1 MLRRILDRVQE
12 KWFDGKSRW
21 RRWFPLYEA
30 VDTFLY
36 TPGTVTRTAPHIRD
50 AMDLKR
56 MMVTVVIAL
65 VPSVLMA
72 LYNTGLQA
80 NLAISQAGASPL
92 PGWRAE
98 VVRLLGLGFSPDS
111 ILDCAVHG
119 MMYFLPLYI
128 LTMIVGGA
136 WEVLF
141 AVVRGHEISE
151 GFLVTGLLF
160 PLILPPTLPLW
171 MAAVG
176 ITFGV
181 VLGKEVFG
189 GVGMNIVN
197 PALAGRMFLFFAYP
211 LNFSSADAWIA
222 VDGFSRATPLAQ
234 LADPTL
240 SLSVSWKDAF
250 LGFIPGS
257 MGETS
262 VVACLFGALVLIL
275 TGVGSWRIM
284 AAVWTGAVGT
294 ALFFNLVGSATNPMF
309 ALQPHWHLVL
319 GGLMFGT
326 VFMATDPVS
335 AAMTNPGRVIYGL
348 LIGVMVILIRVVN
361 PAFPEGIMLAI
372 LFGNITAPVI
382 DRLVINANIKRRMIR
397 YGLR

>member
-1 MLRRILDRVQE
+1 MLRRILDRIEERWFGE
-12 KWFDGKSRW
+12 KGQL
-21 RRWFPLYEA
+21 RRWFPVYEA
-30 VDTFLY
+30 VDTFIY
-36 TPGTVTRTAPHIRD
+36 SPGKVTRTAPHIRD

-56 MMVTVVIAL
+56 MMVTVVVAL
-65 VPSVLMA
+65 IPAVLMA

-80 NLAISQAGASPL
+80 NLAIARAGATPL
-92 PGWRAE
+92 PGWRADL
-98 VVRLLGLGFSPDS
+98 VRWLGLGFSPES

-119 MMYFLPLYI
+119 LMYFLPLYI
-128 LTMIVGGA
+128 VTMAVGGV

-141 AVVRGHEISE
+141 AVVRRHEISE

-176 ITFGV
+176 ISFGV
-181 VLGKEVFG
+181 VMGKEVFG
-189 GVGMNIVN
+189 GVGMNIIN
-197 PALAGRMFLFFAYP
+197 PALAARMFLFFAYP
-211 LNFSSADAWIA
+211 LQFSSASAWIA
-222 VDGFSRATPLAQ
+222 VDGYSRATPMAQ
-234 LADPTL
+234 LADPGLTL
-240 SLSVSWKDAF
+240 SVTWKDAF

-262 VVACLFGALVLIL
+262 VIACLLGALVLVV
-275 TGVGSWRIM
+275 TGVGSWRIITSVLVG
-284 AAVWTGAVGT
+284 AAGT
-294 ALFFNLVGSATNPMF
+294 AWLFNLIGSAGNPMF
-309 ALQPHWHLVL
+309 ALAPHWHLVL

-335 AAMTNPGRVIYGL
+335 AAMTNPGRVVYGL
-348 LIGVMVILIRVVN
+348 LIGIMVILIRVVN

-372 LFGNITAPVI
+372 LFGNISAPVI
-382 DRLVINANIKRRMIR
+382 DRVVINANIKRRMIR

>member
-1 MLRRILDRVQE
+1 VLRRMLDHFG
-12 KWFDGKSRW
+12 KNWFGENGRW

-36 TPGTVTRTAPHIRD
+36 SPGKVTRSAPHIRD

-65 VPSVLMA
+65 IPAVLMA

-80 NLAISQAGASPL
+80 NLAIAGADAMPL
-92 PGWRAE
+92 PGWRAG
-98 VVRLLGLGFSPDS
+98 LMQWLGLGFSPDS
-111 ILDCAVHG
+111 VLDCAVHG
-119 MMYFLPLYI
+119 MMYFIPLYFV
-128 LTMIVGGA
+128 TMVVGGA
-136 WEVLF
+136 WEVAF
-141 AVVRGHEISE
+141 AVVRGHEVSE

-176 ITFGV
+176 ISFGV
-181 VLGKEVFG
+181 VIGKEVFG
-189 GVGMNIVN
+189 GVGMNIIN
-197 PALAGRMFLFFAYP
+197 PALAARMFLFFAYP
-211 LNFSSADAWIA
+211 LQFSSAGAWIA

-234 LADPTL
+234 LADPVL
-240 SLSVSWKDAF
+240 SLSVTWKNAF

-262 VVACLFGALVLIL
+262 VVACMLGALVLVV
-275 TGVGSWRIM
+275 TGVGSWRIIVSVL
-284 AAVWTGAVGT
+284 AGVVGT
-294 ALFFNLVGSATNPMF
+294 ALFFNLLGSATNPMF
-309 ALQPHWHLVL
+309 ALPPHWHLVL

-326 VFMATDPVS
+326 VFMATDPVT
-335 AAMTNPGRVIYGL
+335 AAMTNCGRVAYGL

-372 LFGNITAPVI
+372 LFANITAPVL

>member
-1 MLRRILDRVQE
+1 MRRILDRIGERWFGE
-12 KWFDGKSRW
+12 KGRL
-21 RRWFPLYEA
+21 RRWFPLYEMA
-30 VDTFLY
+30 DTFLY
-36 TPGTVTRTAPHIRD
+36 SPGKVTRTAPHIRD

-56 MMVTVVIAL
+56 MMVTVVVAL
-65 VPSVLMA
+65 IPAVLMA

-80 NLAISQAGASPL
+80 NLAIARAGAAPL
-92 PGWRAE
+92 PGWRADL
-98 VVRLLGLGFSPDS
+98 VRWLGLGFSPES

-119 MMYFLPLYI
+119 LMYFLPLYI
-128 LTMIVGGA
+128 VTMAVGGI
-136 WEVLF
+136 WEVIF
-141 AVVRGHEISE
+141 AVVRRHEISE

-176 ITFGV
+176 ISFGV
-181 VLGKEVFG
+181 VMGKEVFG
-189 GVGMNIVN
+189 GVGMNIIN
-197 PALAGRMFLFFAYP
+197 PALAARMFLFFAYP
-211 LNFSSADAWIA
+211 LQFSSAGAWIA
-222 VDGFSRATPLAQ
+222 VDGYSRATPMAQ
-234 LADPTL
+234 LADPGLTL
-240 SLSVSWKDAF
+240 SVTWKDAF

-262 VVACLFGALVLIL
+262 VIACLLGALVLVV
-275 TGVGSWRIM
+275 TGVGSWRIITSVLVG
-284 AAVWTGAVGT
+284 AAGT
-294 ALFFNLVGSATNPMF
+294 AWLFNLIGSAGNPMF
-309 ALQPHWHLVL
+309 ALAPHWHLVL

-335 AAMTNPGRVIYGL
+335 AAMTNPGRVVYGL

-372 LFGNITAPVI
+372 LFGNISAPVI
-382 DRLVINANIKRRMIR
+382 DRVVINANIKRRMIR

>member
-1 MLRRILDRVQE
+1 LRRILDRIE
-12 KWFDGKSRW
+12 ERWFGENGRL
-21 RRWFPLYEA
+21 RRWFPLYES

-36 TPGTVTRTAPHIRD
+36 SPGKVTRTAPHIRD

-56 MMVTVVIAL
+56 MMVTVVAAL
-65 VPSVLMA
+65 IPAVLMA

-80 NLAISQAGASPL
+80 NLAIARAGATPL
-92 PGWRAE
+92 PGWRADL
-98 VVRLLGLGFSPDS
+98 VRWLGLGFSPES

-119 MMYFLPLYI
+119 LMYFLPLYI
-128 LTMIVGGA
+128 VTMAVGGF

-141 AVVRGHEISE
+141 AVVRRHEVSE

-176 ITFGV
+176 ISFGV
-181 VLGKEVFG
+181 VMGKEVFG

-197 PALAGRMFLFFAYP
+197 PALAARMFLFFAYP
-211 LNFSSADAWIA
+211 LNFSSASAWIA
-222 VDGFSRATPLAQ
+222 VDGYSRATPMAQ
-234 LADPTL
+234 LADPGL
-240 SLSVSWKDAF
+240 SLSVTWKDAF

-262 VVACLFGALVLIL
+262 VIACLIGALVLVV
-275 TGVGSWRIM
+275 TGVGSWRIITSVLVG
-284 AAVWTGAVGT
+284 AAGT
-294 ALFFNLVGSATNPMF
+294 AWLFNLVGSASNPMF
-309 ALQPHWHLVL
+309 ALAPHWHLVL

-335 AAMTNPGRVIYGL
+335 AAMTNPGRVVYGL
-348 LIGVMVILIRVVN
+348 LIGTMVILIRVVN

-372 LFGNITAPVI
+372 LFGNIAAPVI
-382 DRLVINANIKRRMIR
+382 DRVVINANIKRRMIR

>member
-1 MLRRILDRVQE
+1 MLRRILDRIEERWFGE
-12 KWFDGKSRW
+12 KGRL
-21 RRWFPLYEA
+21 RRWFPVYEA
-30 VDTFLY
+30 VDTFIY
-36 TPGTVTRTAPHIRD
+36 SPGKVTRTAPHIRD

-56 MMVTVVIAL
+56 MMVTVVVAL
-65 VPSVLMA
+65 IPAVLMA

-80 NLAISQAGASPL
+80 NLAIARAGATPL
-92 PGWRAE
+92 PGWRADL
-98 VVRLLGLGFSPDS
+98 VRWLGLGFSPES

-119 MMYFLPLYI
+119 LMYFLPLYI
-128 LTMIVGGA
+128 VTMAVGGV

-141 AVVRGHEISE
+141 AVVRRHEISE

-176 ITFGV
+176 ISFGV
-181 VLGKEVFG
+181 VMGKEVFG
-189 GVGMNIVN
+189 GVGMNIIN
-197 PALAGRMFLFFAYP
+197 PALAARMFLFFAYP
-211 LNFSSADAWIA
+211 LQFSSASAWIA
-222 VDGFSRATPLAQ
+222 VDGYSRATPMAQ
-234 LADPTL
+234 LADPGLTL
-240 SLSVSWKDAF
+240 SVTWKDAF

-262 VVACLFGALVLIL
+262 VIACLLGALVLVV
-275 TGVGSWRIM
+275 TGVGSWRIITSVLVG
-284 AAVWTGAVGT
+284 AAGT
-294 ALFFNLVGSATNPMF
+294 AWLFNLIGSAGNPMF
-309 ALQPHWHLVL
+309 ALAPHWHLVL

-335 AAMTNPGRVIYGL
+335 AAMTNPGRVVYGL
-348 LIGVMVILIRVVN
+348 LIGIMVILIRVVN

-372 LFGNITAPVI
+372 LFGNISAPVI
-382 DRLVINANIKRRMIR
+382 DRVVINANIKRRMIR